1 MILFISYYKSLSFIN
16 QSKTCIQHIANM
28 MKYYIHWKFFFFLNA
43 HHVEQITA
51 EKDGFCEIQYAC
63 KHAVTLCQKS
73 DIHLVMYNFS
83 FLH

>member
-1 MILFISYYKSLSFIN
+1 MYSTYCKHDEVLHTLEV
-16 QSKTCIQHIANM
+16 
-28 MKYYIHWKFFFFLNA
+28 FFFLNA

-63 KHAVTLCQKS
+63 KHAVTLCQKN